1 MEDEEQTLALWK
13 SIPGGQA
20 IVAWMGGK
28 VPDFGDGKV
37 VRLHLNRKEP
47 SILELEM
54 NHLGEARLVFT
65 LSDWI
70 DVSIQ
75 GFSHQNVVSNLTITL
90 AADSE
95 IAPWEKGVGLK
106 PGKCE
111 IELEPCFGAN
121 GRIRATVS
129 KIELRKA

>member
-1 MEDEEQTLALWK
+1 MTVADEDQTLALWK
-13 SIPGGQA
+13 SIPGGRA

-28 VPDFGDGKV
+28 VPDFGDGEV

-54 NHLGEARLVFT
+54 NHFGEARLVFT
-65 LSDWI
+65 LSDWF

-90 AADSE
+90 AADRE
-95 IAPWEKGVGLK
+95 IAPWEKGVGL
-106 PGKCE
+106 
-111 IELEPCFGAN
+111 
-121 GRIRATVS
+121 
-129 KIELRKA
+129 